1 MIYIVTTHAREFI
14 PLKYEMKATPLT
26 TSLVSF
32 PSNHLDSKSL
42 VCFLLFFFFFKSPT
56 RISDECL
63 RLQLKDVA

>member
-42 VCFLLFFFFFKSPT
+42 VFFLLFFFFFLNHPLEFQMNVCGFS
-56 RISDECL
+56 
-63 RLQLKDVA
+63 